1 MGRGAWGSGQKMA
14 ILGAL
19 DPWGNSTRIIAR
31 FACAGLC
38 RERMISSDPRP
49 TPHAPRPLFV
59 LVAGETSGDNLG
71 AQLIEALRARV
82 PHARFAGIAGPRMIA
97 AGCEPWWHAES
108 LAVMGLFEILPH
120 LPRLL
125 AIRRELVKRVLEA
138 RPDAYIGVDAKE
150 FNLRLAPR
158 IKAAGIPTVQYV
170 SPQIWAWRQ
179 GRVRTIG
186 KAVDL
191 VLCLLPFEKKFYD
204 EHGVRAEFVGHPL
217 ADRVP
222 PHLDPA
228 EARAALGLP
237 VHGRYVALLPGS
249 RMGEVTRLGPDFART
264 VAWLAARRNDLHYV
278 AALATERVRMSFAN
292 ALAAAGVQNR
302 VALIEGQAQQV
313 MAASDVV
320 LLASGTA
327 TLEALLVKRPMV
339 VAYRLGALTSFLLK
353 HLKLFKAPFFAQ
365 PNLLAGRQVVPEY
378 FNDDVRAD
386 VLGPAVLEQL
396 ERADREEL
404 VHTFASIHA
413 SLRRDASARAAEA
426 IVRLVNSGRRTADE
440 ARE

>member
-1 MGRGAWGSGQKMA
+1 M
-14 ILGAL
+14 
-19 DPWGNSTRIIAR
+19 
-31 FACAGLC
+31 
-38 RERMISSDPRP
+38 
-49 TPHAPRPLFV
+49 FV

-82 PHARFAGIAGPRMIA
+82 PNARFAGIAGPRMIA
-97 AGCEPWWHAES
+97 AGCEPWAHAES

-125 AIRRELVKRVLEA
+125 AIRRELLRRVLTE
-138 RPDAYIGVDAKE
+138 RPEAYIGVDAKE

-158 IKAAGIPTVQYV
+158 IKAASIPTVQYV

-186 KAVDL
+186 NAVDL
-191 VLCLLPFEKKFYD
+191 VLCLLPFEKQFYD

-222 PHLDPA
+222 LTLDPI
-228 EARAALGLP
+228 EARAALGLSGS
-237 VHGRYVALLPGS
+237 GRYVALLPGS
-249 RMGEVTRLGPDFART
+249 RAGEVARLGPDFART
-264 VAWLAARRNDLHYV
+264 VAWLSARRSDLGFV
-278 AALATERVRMSFAN
+278 AALATERVRESFAA
-292 ALAAAGVQNR
+292 ALAAAGVQDR
-302 VALIEGQAQQV
+302 VTIIDGQAQQV
-313 MAASDVV
+313 MAASDVI

-353 HLKLFKAPFFAQ
+353 RLKLFKAPFFAQ

-386 VLGPAVLEQL
+386 VLGPAVLAQL
-396 ERADREEL
+396 ERADRDEL
-404 VHTFASIHA
+404 VQTFASIHE
-413 SLRRDASARAAEA
+413 SLRRNASARAADA
-426 IVRLVNSGRRTADE
+426 ILRLVSGGPRTAVGAE
-440 ARE
+440 QRERGDPHG